1 MITTVSLDENLVKAL
16 DSIVENR
23 EIPGVRDRSALVEY
37 IIRLFLEKK
46 EV

>member
-1 MITTVSLDENLVKAL
+1 MITTVSLDENLVKVL